1 MKRHCCD
8 TMSEMLAFTCNQHS
22 DPFDC
27 PDCLVRY
34 IPKFDEYSLIIHDG
48 GSSSVSIGF
57 CPWCG
62 ARLPDSKRDRWF
74 DELEALGFDDPK
86 DLEIPERY
94 RSDAWFTEVSSH
106 STQPASNP

>member
-1 MKRHCCD
+1 
-8 TMSEMLAFTCNQHS
+8 MSEMLAFTREQHS

-27 PDCLVRY
+27 PDCLVHY
-34 IPKFDEYSLIIHDG
+34 AAKFDEYGLIIHDG

-74 DELEALGFDDPK
+74 DELEALGFDDPT
-86 DLEIPERY
+86 DQEIPERY
-94 RSDAWFTEVSSH
+94 RSDAWFAETPSH
-106 STQPASNP
+106 SNQSASNP